1 VAAGRSP
8 LVVTVAS
15 GGPQVASDGW
25 RRNVWA
31 VAAASFLG
39 YTGFT
44 LVMPFLSLF
53 IGELGVTDVGRVA
66 MWTGLSLGVTPALTA
81 ILAPVWGRLGDRFG
95 RKVMLERSMA
105 SFVVSMAATA
115 YASRAWHVLAIRS
128 VQGVFAGYGSLSVA
142 MAAESAPR
150 DRMPQ
155 AIGLVQTAQRLG
167 PALGPVI
174 GSALAAFIGLRRGFL
189 ATAVFY
195 AIGLVVVHFT
205 YDDAAVSHRL
215 NPENPVNAENAENA
229 VHPVNPVNRPN
240 LANRSNLANPVTFRD
255 VLSFRNFMLMMAV
268 IFGLQFVDRS
278 FGPVLPLYIQ
288 QLGFPDSK
296 VAFVSGTLFSIMA
309 CTGALGHHFCGRLLR
324 RFPSRSVIASSAVI
338 ASAGC
343 GLLGASANLWLMSA
357 ASAIFGLGIGAP
369 MTASYSEAGSV
380 IPVGAHGA
388 GFGVLTSASLI
399 GMAASPFVAGALGGT
414 SIRTVFFVD
423 LALMAM
429 LALAVRLLM
438 ESTHDT
444 PGSSP
449 GPLPPVANSQFPARS
464 PESPVPSPQVFPTLE
479 A

>member
-1 VAAGRSP
+1 M
-8 LVVTVAS
+8 TVAS
-15 GGPQVASDGW
+15 GQPQAASEGW
-25 RRNVWA
+25 RRNVYA

-53 IGELGVTDVGRVA
+53 IAELGVTDVGRVA

-81 ILAPVWGRLGDRFG
+81 ILAPAWGRLGDRFG

-105 SFVVSMAATA
+105 SFVVSMAVTA
-115 YASRAWHVLAIRS
+115 YASRAWHVLAIRG

-174 GSALAAFIGLRRGFL
+174 GSAIAAFIGLRRAFL
-189 ATAVFY
+189 ATAAFY

-215 NPENPVNAENAENA
+215 NPENPANAENPEN
-229 VHPVNPVNRPN
+229 PENPLNLPNR
-240 LANRSNLANPVTFRD
+240 ANRSNPANPVTFRD
-255 VLSFRNFMLMMAV
+255 VLAFQNFVLMMAV

-288 QLGFPDSK
+288 QLGYPDSK

-324 RFPSRSVIASSAVI
+324 RFPSRFVIACSAVL

-343 GLLGASANLWLMSA
+343 GLLGASANVWVMSG
-357 ASAIFGLGIGAP
+357 ASAVFGLGIGAA

-388 GFGVLTSASLI
+388 GFGVLTSASLV

-438 ESTHDT
+438 Q
-444 PGSSP
+444 SSP
-449 GPLPPVANSQFPARS
+449 QPPLS
-464 PESPVPSPQVFPTLE
+464 SPQSVPTLE

>member
-1 VAAGRSP
+1 M
-8 LVVTVAS
+8 TVAS

-215 NPENPVNAENAENA
+215 NPENPANAENA
-229 VHPVNPVNRPN
+229 V
-240 LANRSNLANPVTFRD
+240 NPVTFRD
-255 VLSFRNFMLMMAV
+255 VLSFRNFMLMMVV

-324 RFPSRSVIASSAVI
+324 RFPSRFVIASSAVI

-357 ASAIFGLGIGAP
+357 ASAIFGLGIGAA

-438 ESTHDT
+438 ESTHDA

-449 GPLPPVANSQFPARS
+449 GPQPPVANPQFPVSS
-464 PESPVPSPQVFPTLE
+464 PQSPVSSPQVFPTLE